1 MSDSIGIEKFESSG
15 AQQWLAG
22 LEEGEMSP
30 SRIAAVMVLG
40 ALGSLALYYIYS
52 TLSPET
58 REGLKD
64 QALRAIKQGVGKYTQ
79 V

>member
-1 MSDSIGIEKFESSG
+1 MSDPSSIEKFEDTG
-15 AQQWLAG
+15 AGEWLAG

-58 REGLKD
+58 RESLKD
-64 QALRAIKQGVGKYTQ
+64 QAVRAFKQGVTKYTQ

>member
-1 MSDSIGIEKFESSG
+1 MSDSISIEKTACCDTRE
-15 AQQWLAG
+15 WLSG

-30 SRIAAVMVLG
+30 SRIAAVMLVG

-58 REGLKD
+58 REGLKE
-64 QALRAIKQGVGKYTQ
+64 QALRAFKQGVSKYTQ